1 MSTDAILNA
10 LFLALITV
18 VLVLIAVWAFNAIY
32 RKR

>member
-10 LFLALITV
+10 LFLGLITV
-18 VLVLIAVWAFNAIY
+18 VLVLIAVWAFNGIY